1 MTTRAYDVVLY
12 GASGFTGSLAAQYL
26 AEHPQQPRVAFAGRN
41 EAKIRGV
48 MDKLTG
54 VSKERLDSIGVIKAS
69 AEDMDSIK
77 SMVAQASV
85 VINMVGP
92 YALYKGFELAQA
104 AAEAGTGYVDL
115 TGEGSVYQRI
125 QRELHDV
132 AKRTH
137 AAIVPSSGFDCLP
150 FLSLIHI

>member
-26 AEHPQQPRVAFAGRN
+26 AEHPQQPRVVFAGRN

-92 YALYKGFELAQA
+92 Y
-104 AAEAGTGYVDL
+104 
-115 TGEGSVYQRI
+115 
-125 QRELHDV
+125 
-132 AKRTH
+132 
-137 AAIVPSSGFDCLP
+137 
-150 FLSLIHI
+150 LSLIHI